1 MKTRVKPRK
10 QVNIRLNAY
19 IDDLLNAIVDGTGLN
34 KTDVINAGI
43 ERVALDV
50 LGVDLV
56 NEIRLRQYSDS
67 YVCKS
72 CKKLVQADD
81 VDEACLWAGYCW
93 NCYEAL

>member
-1 MKTRVKPRK
+1 MKSRK

-19 IDDLLNAIVDGTGLN
+19 IGDLLDVIVDSTGIN

-50 LGVDLV
+50 LGVDVV
-56 NEIRLRQYSDS
+56 NEIRLRQRGATYT
-67 YVCKS
+67 CKS
-72 CKKLVQADD
+72 CKKLVVVDD
-81 VDEACLWAGYCW
+81 VDEDCARAGYCW